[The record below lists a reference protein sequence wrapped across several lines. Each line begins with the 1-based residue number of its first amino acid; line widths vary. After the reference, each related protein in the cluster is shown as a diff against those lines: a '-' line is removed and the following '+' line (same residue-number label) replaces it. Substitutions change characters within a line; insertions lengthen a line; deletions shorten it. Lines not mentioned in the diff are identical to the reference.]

1 MAYDDTTKCSITKGA
16 VTKILELIKSYVKEK
31 IPTKTS
37 QLTNDSGYINTVYAN
52 DIKWGGNSI
61 AGDESPI
68 GTLLVDELRAN
79 RFAFINPD
87 AITIEYSIDN
97 GATWSDS
104 GMANESK
111 QSLFTTT
118 KSSVYLKDQ
127 SGDSNASIG
136 CQSRITLT
144 LATKQVGYLFAKI
157 RKILILFEGKGHTCE
172 MKLEA
177 RTGENYTNNK
187 NEWTTVGIYKMS
199 GVENSDCHWIDIP
212 LDLMVG
218 SKYSPENEWQIR
230 FTFYYTALLG
240 GRQWINSC
248 VNAIFGYG
256 APCWT
261 SASAIGKT
269 GSIYSYDMNQNVTFP
284 AEVAATNF
292 KGKINGYTV
301 EKSVPSDAK
310 FTDTTYDLTPYAKTA
325 DVDTKLS
332 TKADKNVT
340 KMLTVPNDGWTHN
353 SQGIY
358 TININIPGYGLTVTD
373 AAIID
378 IDISET
384 IDFTPE
390 SVKICQDEWAK
401 IIQAATDD
409 GYITL
414 YATSPPTIPL
424 TIQVRKL

>member
-16 VTKILELIKSYVKEK
+16 ITKILELIKSYVKEK
-31 IPTKTS
+31 MPTKTS
-37 QLTNDSGYINTVYAN
+37 QLTNDSGYIDTVYAN
-52 DIKWGGNSI
+52 NIQWGGNSTT
-61 AGDESPI
+61 GDASPF
-68 GTLLVDELRAN
+68 GMVLVDELKAN

-87 AITIEYSIDN
+87 AVAIEYSTDS
-97 GATWSDS
+97 GVTWSDYGAS
-104 GMANESK
+104 NEIK

-118 KSSVYLKDQ
+118 SNDIYLGATSFDA
-127 SGDSNASIG
+127 GASQG
-136 CQSRITLT
+136 KQTRITLT
-144 LATKQVGYLFAKI
+144 LTTKEITYLFGKL
-157 RKILILFEGKGHTCE
+157 RKILILFEGKIHSCE
-172 MKLEA
+172 MKLET
-177 RTGENYTNNK
+177 RTGENYKNNTD
-187 NEWTTVGIYKMS
+187 EWATVGTYKM
-199 GVENSDCHWIDIP
+199 GVENQYWTDIP
-212 LDLMVG
+212 LDLDVG
-218 SKYSPENEWQIR
+218 TSYSSTSIWQIR
-230 FTFYYTALLG
+230 FTFYFIKVN
-240 GRQWINSC
+240 INYPRYAPC
-248 VNAIFGYG
+248 IHAIFGYG
-256 APCWT
+256 APCY
-261 SASAIGKT
+261 SAASTLGKT